1 MLSLLFYKND
11 AATATADAATGAHP
25 APCIME
31 QVVFGSKAAGKW
43 STPTEGRGKECV
55 ELYLSS
61 AYIPSWLRNR
71 KTLLVDDD
79 VRRAQNMDQVT
90 AGYVTVGKFLNS

>member
-1 MLSLLFYKND
+1 
-11 AATATADAATGAHP
+11 
-25 APCIME
+25 
-31 QVVFGSKAAGKW
+31 
-43 STPTEGRGKECV
+43 V